1 MKMTK
6 KFFAAALAVA
16 ALSLVGCNMNEDEY
30 GILDFDEPNDRCT
43 TDYTNETTEY
53 LRGWATFNT
62 NHITSNCIIEMSGL
76 DSVTSENEQKGNMG
90 VVFNL
95 VKNDDKTYNFNV
107 ITLKYGGNE
116 ELWYYISYYTNVD
129 ASYLSGSVQNFCDL
143 DGKEANTP
151 GGACKEVQ
159 IAPTA
164 GNGTWIKGIKW
175 TVTDNKL
182 SAYIK
187 LDYSETDGYTIS
199 VYDGTDDSTSVK
211 FSKDKITN
219 GLEKELDKVR
229 AGKANVKMLDTVKVD
244 YYGTPTP
251 LAQVASLSTPD
262 PKQIVIHPW
271 EKSMISPIEK
281 AILAANLGFNPQN
294 NGEVV
299 RVVVP
304 ALTEERRKE
313 LVKKVKQES
322 EQAKISIRNIRR
334 KANDEV
340 KKLKDDGVPED
351 EAKKAET
358 SIQKTTDDFIAK
370 VDQFYGFKE
379 KEIMTI

>member
-30 GILDFDEPNDRCT
+30 GILDFDAPNARCT

-76 DSVTSENEQKGNMG
+76 NSVTSDTEQKGNMG

-107 ITLKYGGNE
+107 ITLKYGGNK

-129 ASYLSGSVQNFCDL
+129 ASYLSGPAENFCDL
-143 DGKEANTP
+143 DGKEANK

-164 GNGTWIKGIKW
+164 GNGSWMKGTTW
-175 TVTDNKL
+175 TVSDDNKL

-187 LDYSETDGYTIS
+187 LDYSETDGYTIN
-199 VYDGTDDSTSVK
+199 VYDGTEATGPAK
-211 FSKDKITN
+211 ITKANITN
-219 GLEKELDKVR
+219 GLEKEIDKKTGEET
-229 AGKANVKMLDTVKVD
+229 GKFVTPENMIGAYAMVKPGKTLTGSWKFVD
-244 YYGTPTP
+244 IQGNAIP
-251 LAQVASLSTPD
+251 L
-262 PKQIVIHPW
+262 
-271 EKSMISPIEK
+271 E
-281 AILAANLGFNPQN
+281 LA
-294 NGEVV
+294 
-299 RVVVP
+299 
-304 ALTEERRKE
+304 
-313 LVKKVKQES
+313 
-322 EQAKISIRNIRR
+322 
-334 KANDEV
+334 D
-340 KKLKDDGVPED
+340 
-351 EAKKAET
+351 
-358 SIQKTTDDFIAK
+358 
-370 VDQFYGFKE
+370 
-379 KEIMTI
+379 